1 MKKMKLFTAL
11 CFTLAFA
18 NANAQ
23 ADSNQETHTIG
34 ITIPAVALVD
44 VEGGTNIDLIFTAP
58 TEAGLPIAAPA
69 DNNSLWL
76 NYSYIPSIG
85 KTTSKITVS
94 INPVIPGID
103 LKVIATADNG
113 NGGGAMGT
121 PPASIVTLTGATGT
135 DFITGIGASY
145 TGTGNVGHNLTY
157 SAVAAGSVTYD
168 DLIEVAAAS
177 NQTTVTYTIVEN

>member
-11 CFTLAFA
+11 CFTLALA

-44 VEGGTNIDLIFTAP
+44 VEGGTNIDLTFAAP
-58 TEAGLPIAAPA
+58 TEAGLPIAAPT

-94 INPVIPGID
+94 IDPVIPGID
-103 LKVIATADNG
+103 LKVIAAADNG
-113 NGGGAMGT
+113 NGGGTTGT
-121 PPASIVTLTGATGT
+121 PASIVTLTGAPGT

-157 SAVAAGSVTYD
+157 SAVAAGSATYD